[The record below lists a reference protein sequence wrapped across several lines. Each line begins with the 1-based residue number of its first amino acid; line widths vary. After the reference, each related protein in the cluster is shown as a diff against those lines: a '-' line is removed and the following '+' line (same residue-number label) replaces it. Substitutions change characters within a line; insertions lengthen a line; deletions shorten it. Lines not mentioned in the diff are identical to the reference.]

1 MFFLMF
7 VVFPMSKDSPKK
19 ICDVRFWNE
28 IFDVEF
34 PKYKNQLE
42 DIFGWQ
48 PLEVVNANI
57 TSGNVFNNL

>member
-1 MFFLMF
+1 MF

-42 DIFGWQ
+42 DIFG
-48 PLEVVNANI
+48 
-57 TSGNVFNNL
+57 